1 MEFHV
6 RGWLHFPLD
15 VPQINLMV
23 VPWPCYTTIYPW
35 GHPTELE
42 GVLFVVDAHTIAILT
57 GVAIARS
64 GLCMAICSLNSS
76 TGGGRSSSI
85 ALLAFMASHSYQ
97 ELNLRNEIPPNNT
110 NETTK
115 FPWLISLHAWFLYK
129 WSSVTRGC
137 GCNIFY
143 TFPDKYKIPF
153 DFEGKNELVFPIQFL
168 CFQGGWL

>member
-1 MEFHV
+1 MANKTIGGCIRTPRPDALFASCARTGGHLKFKQSFSLRSSS
-6 RGWLHFPLD
+6 RGD
-15 VPQINLMV
+15 VINS
-23 VPWPCYTTIYPW
+23 TQ

-115 FPWLISLHAWFLYK
+115 FP
-129 WSSVTRGC
+129 
-137 GCNIFY
+137 
-143 TFPDKYKIPF
+143 
-153 DFEGKNELVFPIQFL
+153 
-168 CFQGGWL
+168 